1 MQTLKVDLDDTK
13 HKKKQTIENSNITA
27 KYQHRN
33 YLIEMKQ
40 VKFIQENFELK

>member
-33 YLIEMKQ
+33 EMKQ

>member
-33 YLIEMKQ
+33 ERSEIYPLWT
-40 VKFIQENFELK
+40 